1 MLRITIMMPL
11 IILLIMMS
19 CSTPKR
25 SDRKIERKLKKTE
38 LDYAILRTDF
48 GNKTLRYI
56 AYENADKSAPTL
68 IFVHGAPGSLKA
80 FLPYLSDT
88 NVTQH
93 YSILMVDRLGYGE
106 SDYGNFSPLEEQANC
121 IAELALKQA
130 NPKNVFLIGH
140 SFGGPIVAHAAAKL
154 GEKLGGTIMIAP
166 ALDPENEKYFRVGKI
181 GVWKATRWML
191 PKSLQVTADEKY
203 QHVADLKKIENEL
216 DQIKSPIL
224 HIHGS
229 KDKIV
234 PFINTAYTP
243 TVIPSE
249 WLTVSVWEG
258 ADHFIPFK
266 RRAELMAEI
275 TAFIQRK

>member
-1 MLRITIMMPL
+1 MLRIIIMMPF
-11 IILLIMMS
+11 IMLLMIS
-19 CSTPKR
+19 CSTIKR
-25 SDRKIERKLKKTE
+25 TDRKIDRKLKKTG

-48 GNKTLRYI
+48 GDKTFRYI
-56 AYENADKSAPTL
+56 SYENTNKSVPTL
-68 IFVHGAPGSLKA
+68 LFVHGAPGSVKA

-93 YSILMVDRLGYGE
+93 YSVLIVDRLGYGD
-106 SDYGNFSPLEEQANC
+106 SDYGNFAPLDEQARC
-121 IAELALKQA
+121 IAELALKQP

-140 SFGGPIVAHAAAKL
+140 SFGGPIVAHAAARL

-166 ALDPENEKYFRVGKI
+166 ALDPENEKYFWFGKI
-181 GVWKATRWML
+181 GMWKATRWML
-191 PKSLQVTADEKY
+191 PKNLQVTADEKY
-203 QHVADLKKIENEL
+203 QHAEDLKKIESEL
-216 DQIKSPIL
+216 VQIKSPVL

-229 KDKIV
+229 KDKVV
-234 PFINTAYTP
+234 PFKNAAYTP

-249 WLTVSVWEG
+249 WLTVSVWED

-275 TAFIQRK
+275 TSFIQGE